1 MSKWCKF
8 WSRSIF
14 FSSHFLL
21 NCCTCWLMNPNSCM
35 CLWHRSRS
43 RWSFASWWTEL
54 NSTFYVLF
62 KCVIATKD
70 LAFFSITAFMRLFI
84 LVQHPVQC
92 YVPTRS
98 SLARSISWLLW
109 MELWNF
115 WWLLSCCSM
124 AAWSSP
130 QEAVSIRRWSTKHA
144 ETCILFIRIYERKT
158 EEQLTHNSQKHICS
172 VQICQLF
179 FQTLAWYGYHVTSR
193 WWQRNK
199 LDQDCFFCEFMSL
212 FTENISGIH
221 QKKIGPRL

>member
-1 MSKWCKF
+1 MKLYK
-8 WSRSIF
+8 
-14 FSSHFLL
+14 LL
-21 NCCTCWLMNPNSCM
+21 TFPPT
-35 CLWHRSRS
+35 LWINLELC
-43 RWSFASWWTEL
+43 ASWWTLL

-84 LVQHPVQC
+84 LVQHPEQC

-144 ETCILFIRIYERKT
+144 ETCILLIRIYERKT